1 MSRSSRSNRGAIPVA
16 IFVQDAERLARAIS
30 LLPDLYQEVY
40 TSDNRTAQRGNTRLT
55 LPRLNELTREMAS
68 TVQRLASNY
77 SSAITPARDATFLRK
92 YQQTHQ
98 GVEIPQREG
107 KVSAVHNP
115 AYYTNAV
122 IVFAQNTLDTTPSTP
137 GNKVSR
143 DSLEDTLAVLRQN
156 GDIVSP
162 DESKGI
168 YLLTR
173 NIVSSLIRLTINVKG
188 LGRTAS
194 VEELKEQRIVGP
206 DATEATVSAPQRST
220 ILVDGDLKQL
230 IDTAVRQRNI
240 LSQYFPPAERKTAR
254 RDISEVEEGSL
265 LAWSDITVLT
275 SMLDVTTGV
284 LTLVGEVRDMVFQTN
299 GEFSDDFLRYA
310 EEKKVN
316 LPPNYNDVSDQA
328 LRARVARLANSF
340 RTQTMAQQRDT
351 IVALSTD
358 IQNAIRE
365 QRRQAQQEE
374 RRQAQQQGRGAV
386 RQQEDEEDEVD

>member
-40 TSDNRTAQRGNTRLT
+40 TSNDRTAQRGDTRLT
-55 LPRLNELTREMAS
+55 LSRLNELTRELAS

-77 SSAITPARDATFLRK
+77 SSAVTPARDATFLRR

-122 IVFAQNTLDTTPSTP
+122 IEFAQNALNNTPVTP
-137 GNKVSR
+137 ENKVSR
-143 DSLEDTLAVLRQN
+143 DSLERTLAALRESR
-156 GDIVSP
+156 DIVSP
-162 DESKGI
+162 DERKGI

-173 NIVSSLIRLTINVKG
+173 NIVSSLIRLAINIKG
-188 LGRTAS
+188 LGRNAT
-194 VEELKEQRIVGP
+194 VQELKEQRIVGP
-206 DATEATVSAPQRST
+206 DATEATVSAPQRSV
-220 ILVDGDLKQL
+220 IYVDGDLKQL
-230 IDTAVRQRNI
+230 IDTAVEQRNI

-254 RDISEVEEGSL
+254 RDISEVEEEDL

-284 LTLVGEVRDMVFQTN
+284 LTLVGEVSDMVFRPN
-299 GEFSDDFLRYA
+299 GDFSDDFLNYA
-310 EEKKVN
+310 EEKKVE
-316 LPPNYNDVSDQA
+316 LPPNYNDVSDATQ
-328 LRARVARLANSF
+328 RARVARLANSF
-340 RTQTMAQQRDT
+340 RTQTMAQQKEA

-365 QRRQAQQEE
+365 QRRQAQQE
-374 RRQAQQQGRGAV
+374 RRQSQQQ
-386 RQQEDEEDEVD
+386 